1 MENNNEQTTVELIY
15 KHLEQGEI
23 KTVIELKDM
32 FLKLEKVSLDIAYE
46 EGVLSQLYKSAILN
60 KVLS

>member
-1 MENNNEQTTVELIY
+1 MSDKQTTAVELIY
-15 KHLEQGEI
+15 KHLEQVEI

-32 FLKLEKVSLDIAYE
+32 FLKLEKTSLDIAYE

>member
-1 MENNNEQTTVELIY
+1 MSDKQTTAVELIY

-32 FLKLEKVSLDIAYE
+32 FLKLEKTSLDIAYE
-46 EGVLSQLYKSAILN
+46 EGVLSQLYKSAILS
-60 KVLS
+60 KVLN

>member
-1 MENNNEQTTVELIY
+1 MSDKQTTAVELIY

-32 FLKLEKVSLDIAYE
+32 FLKLEKTSLDIAYE

>member
-1 MENNNEQTTVELIY
+1 MSDKQTTVELIY

-32 FLKLEKVSLDIAYE
+32 FLKLEKTSLDISYE
-46 EGVLSQLYKSAILN
+46 EGVLSQLYKSTILN
-60 KVLS
+60 QVLS